1 MLNPRTLMH
10 RSIRRV
16 EADLERIG
24 TIVRTVERELD
35 ELPSTRRGRDLVAGM
50 KEQLGEVHTR
60 LEGLY
65 AFVLACEQKAA
76 RPPESPL
83 ESDDIDVW
91 L

>member
-1 MLNPRTLMH
+1 MPDPRTIMQ
-10 RSIRRV
+10 RSIRQV
-16 EADLERIG
+16 ESDLERVG

-35 ELPSTRRGRDLVAGM
+35 ELPCTPRGRELVASM

-65 AFVLACEQKAA
+65 AFVQACERKAT
-76 RPPESPL
+76 RPAEPE
-83 ESDDIDVW
+83 DIDVW